1 MNVIEVKDLSRHF
14 KVAQRSGSFLAHLF
28 NRKYRMIHAVEGINF
43 SVAKGELVGFIGPNG
58 AGKSTTIKMMT
69 GILVPSSGEIR
80 VLGNVPYQK
89 RKVNASKIGVVFG
102 QRSQLW
108 WDLPVYDTFLLLKKI
123 YKIPNETFEHNME
136 VFKERLGLESFYK
149 QPVRQLSL
157 GQRMRADIAA
167 SLLHNPDIIFLDEPT
182 IGLDVVVKKQIREF
196 IKEINRQRKV
206 TVILTTHDMRDIE
219 EICDR
224 IVMIDKGKV
233 VMDMPVGDVRGKLGG
248 TSSLIVD
255 FERSP
260 ETFDIPNVLVT
271 DRQDLRWTF
280 TFSSRDLTAGQVISK
295 IASQHNVLDI
305 TIKEPEIED
314 IIREIYLGE
323 AAVTSQ

>member
-1 MNVIEVKDLSRHF
+1 MNVIEVKDLSRQF
-14 KVAQRSGSFLAHLF
+14 KVAQRTGSFLSHLF
-28 NRKYRMIHAVEGINF
+28 NRQFKIIKAVEDINF

-69 GILVPSSGEIR
+69 GILVPTSGEVR

-89 RKVNASKIGVVFG
+89 RRANASKIGVVFG

-123 YKIPNETFEHNME
+123 YKVSDEIFDRNMKTFED
-136 VFKERLGLESFYK
+136 RLDLDSFYK

-196 IKEINRQRKV
+196 IREINRERNV

-224 IVMIDKGKV
+224 IVMIDRGRV
-233 VMDMPVGDVRGKLGG
+233 VMDMPVSDVRGRLGG
-248 TSSLIVD
+248 TASLIVD
-255 FERSP
+255 FEVEPSHL
-260 ETFDIPNVLVT
+260 DIPNVSVI
-271 DRQDLRWTF
+271 DRQGCRWTF
-280 TFSSRDLTAGQVISK
+280 SFSSKDMTAGQLISK
-295 IASQHNVLDI
+295 IASRHNVLDI

-314 IIREIYLGE
+314 IIREIYTGE
-323 AAVTSQ
+323 VIITS